1 MFDSLGRSRETLA
14 LRQRQVKEVTRR
26 TIPRRIER
34 TQARNGD
41 IIYLNKLWLGPSSST
56 SRPITSAWTTR
67 RAGVRYKNGF
77 PYVGAVLGTYP
88 ADRGNSANVVGTAQD
103 SLGTIIRTKCLY
115 PFSIPWRTG
124 RREVVS
130 LARAFGMTIRHGSGL
145 PEGDRGPLFPDWCIE
160 PPDGARLES
169 GLGSCLQFGQRW
181 PAEHLRPVLRP
192 PTYPPKWGR
201 MGRNQRSSETLVY

>member
-1 MFDSLGRSRETLA
+1 MPYCRALEVVGGWVPSVSLRADQGTESLGAVGLP
-14 LRQRQVKEVTRR
+14 RR
-26 TIPRRIER
+26 LPTIPISAER
-34 TQARNGD
+34 CWCFHYSLAIAD
-41 IIYLNKLWLGPSSST
+41 LD
-56 SRPITSAWTTR
+56 
-67 RAGVRYKNGF
+67 
-77 PYVGAVLGTYP
+77 P
-88 ADRGNSANVVGTAQD
+88 ANSANVVDTAQD

-115 PFSIPWRTG
+115 PFAIPWRTG

-130 LARAFGMTIRHGSGL
+130 LARAFGMTIRHCSGL